1 MPCEETKAKIAY
13 LIACQF
19 LSIVLFPQSSVG
31 GSWYLFRPCEYI
43 WIMIMLVRPGVL
55 AMSLRSLSFLVESQ
69 LIIVQNASFILSGY
83 KILGAPI
90 LERLELGL

>member
-1 MPCEETKAKIAY
+1 
-13 LIACQF
+13 
-19 LSIVLFPQSSVG
+19 
-31 GSWYLFRPCEYI
+31 
-43 WIMIMLVRPGVL
+43 MLVRPGVL
-55 AMSLRSLSFLVESQ
+55 AMLLRSLSFLVESQ